1 MNRVSRLATI
11 AFAAF
16 ATLAFPLTA
25 ASVTTTP
32 ATAPT
37 PPPNQRVTYTYKTF
51 LDPVRVGPGPIGDL
65 NENFGTLT
73 LTFNPD
79 KIIQGTYKPDFGNF
93 TTVTGGLT
101 GGRNLWLDIGGTHY
115 TGRFTRHGFA
125 ASSALTPAGMTWR
138 LYGYF
143 QHL

>member
-1 MNRVSRLATI
+1 MNRLFRLATI
-11 AFAAF
+11 LFAVI
-16 ATLAFPLTA
+16 ATLAIQLSA

-37 PPPNQRVTYTYKTF
+37 PPPNKRVTYTYKTF

-73 LTFNPD
+73 LTFNAD

-93 TTVTGGLT
+93 TTVNGGLT
-101 GGRNLWLDIGGTHY
+101 GGRTLWIDIGGTRF
-115 TGRFTRHGFA
+115 TGHFTRHGFA
-125 ASSALTPAGMTWR
+125 ASSALTTAGITWR

-143 QHL
+143 LHM